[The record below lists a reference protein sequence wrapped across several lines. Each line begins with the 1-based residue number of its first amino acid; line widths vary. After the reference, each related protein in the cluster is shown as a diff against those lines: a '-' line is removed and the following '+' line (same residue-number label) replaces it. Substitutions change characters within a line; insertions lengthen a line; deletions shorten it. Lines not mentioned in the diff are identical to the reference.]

1 MLANLSQLGLSKKSL
16 YLIKKQTRMN
26 VVMLAKLCSLYPFK
40 NKEDTHTH
48 KREEKK
54 KKIKKKR
61 DISTR
66 YNTQELG
73 KIFANVPFGL
83 ALKRGRGGGG
93 ERLPS

>member
-54 KKIKKKR
+54 KKIKKK
-61 DISTR
+61 
-66 YNTQELG
+66 EG
-73 KIFANVPFGL
+73 H
-83 ALKRGRGGGG
+83 
-93 ERLPS
+93 